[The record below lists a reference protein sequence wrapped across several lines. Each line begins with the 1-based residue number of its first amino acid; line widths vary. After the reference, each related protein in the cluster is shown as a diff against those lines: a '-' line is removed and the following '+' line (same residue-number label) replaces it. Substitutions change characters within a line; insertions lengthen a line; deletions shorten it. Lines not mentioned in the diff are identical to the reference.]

1 MFASGTNV
9 STMAPFVVNICG
21 SQDDAHQRYK
31 RQLARVTYVR
41 GKNQTFV
48 TNAASIATSLDRSL
62 QFVAKYLSTELA
74 CQGRAGKDIVL
85 TGEFDAVTIEN
96 SITNMTSRY
105 VLCRVCGN
113 PETVLDARK
122 DRMRM
127 RCKACG
133 SKSDIPMF
141 DERLA
146 KVVESERAQAKK
158 REELVPDNE
167 VPVKTP
173 DEEVEWKT
181 DASPEAA
188 DARRAELSARA
199 SELTQTCSV
208 SGDKKI

>member
-1 MFASGTNV
+1 
-9 STMAPFVVNICG
+9 MAPSVVNICG

-62 QFVAKYLSTELA
+62 QFIAKYLSIELA
-74 CQGRAGKDIVL
+74 CLGRAGKDIVL

-96 SITNMTSRY
+96 MITNMTSRY

-122 DRMRM
+122 DRVRM

-133 SKSDIPMF
+133 SKSEIPMF
-141 DERLA
+141 EVRLA
-146 KVVESERAQAKK
+146 KVVESERNQAKK
-158 REELVPDNE
+158 REERAPE
-167 VPVKTP
+167 VKTDGSTP

-181 DASPEAA
+181 DASPKAA
-188 DARRAELSARA
+188 AERRAELSARA
-199 SELTQTCSV
+199 SELIRS
-208 SGDKKI
+208 